1 MRKVALL
8 AALLLPAALAAAD
21 WGPLE
26 FLMGRWTGEGGADP
40 GTGSGA
46 FTLAPDLQGKILV
59 RKSFATY
66 PAAEG
71 RPALRHDD
79 LMIVYREQPSAE
91 LRAMY
96 WDNEGHAIAYAVQP
110 AADGGV
116 TFLSD
121 APQERMRYRL
131 TYLPAGKDKVKIR
144 FEIAPPGKDFTTYLE
159 AAAHRD

>member
-1 MRKVALL
+1 MRKVAVL

-21 WGPLE
+21 WGPVQ
-26 FLMGRWTGEGGADP
+26 FLVGQWTGEGGGDP

-59 RKSFATY
+59 RKNFATY
-66 PAAEG
+66 LAAAG
-71 RPALRHDD
+71 RPAFRHDD
-79 LMIVYREQPSAE
+79 LMIVYRDEPSSE
-91 LRAMY
+91 LRATY
-96 WDNEGHAIAYAVQP
+96 WDSEGHVIAYAVQP
-110 AADGGV
+110 AAEGGV

-121 APQERMRYRL
+121 APPTRMRYRL
-131 TYLPAGKDKVKIR
+131 TYLPAGKDKIKIR